1 MRSRTASWCLLA
13 TLSGCLAWSCG
24 GTPAGETS
32 QGPGELVQLPD
43 MLARRFAHTATA
55 LPTGVVLLT
64 GGGSPGAV
72 LRSAELYDPAH
83 GDSKQ
88 VSPLGTAREGHAAA
102 LLADGRVLLVGGL
115 GPDPAVATSA
125 ELWNP
130 VSESFSPAPALLAPH
145 GDGVAVVPLLD
156 GRLLVLGGDT
166 SGVGRTPTAAAE
178 LFDPGSGAFTPTGAM
193 HVPRLPFG
201 VVRLRDGRVL
211 VAGGTTTNKV
221 VVASAELYD
230 PATGTFTLTG
240 QLGTARRK
248 HAGVLLADGRVLI
261 VGGTTGGDDSNVLTS
276 GEIFDPAT
284 GQFTSAA
291 HLVRGRYKF
300 QAVALPDGSVFA
312 TGGADALAEVIDP
325 VTGLSRVIAGAG
337 SALRFFPAA
346 TLLADG
352 SVLVSGG
359 YSGQGPQA
367 TVWRFRP

>member
-1 MRSRTASWCLLA
+1 
-13 TLSGCLAWSCG
+13 
-24 GTPAGETS
+24 
-32 QGPGELVQLPD
+32 

-55 LPTGVVLLT
+55 LPNGVVLLA
-64 GGGSPGAV
+64 GGGSSAGV
-72 LRSAELYDPAH
+72 LRSAELYDPAS
-83 GDSKQ
+83 GNSKQ
-88 VSPLGTAREGHAAA
+88 LSPLSIAREGHAAV
-102 LLADGRVLLVGGL
+102 LLADGRVLLVGGWP
-115 GPDPAVATSA
+115 GPAVATSA
-125 ELWNP
+125 ELWDP
-130 VSESFSPAPALLAPH
+130 GSESFSPAPALLAPQ
-145 GDGVAVVPLLD
+145 GDGVAAVQLLD
-156 GRLLVLGGDT
+156 GRILVLGGDT

-178 LFDPGSGAFTPTGAM
+178 LFDPAGGTFRPTGAM
-193 HVPRLPFG
+193 HVPRLPYG
-201 VVRLRDGRVL
+201 VVRLLDGRVL

-240 QLGTARRK
+240 SLGTARRK

-261 VGGTTGGDDSNVLTS
+261 VGGTRGGDDSNVLTS

-300 QAVALPDGSVFA
+300 QAVTLPDGSVLA
-312 TGGADALAEVIDP
+312 IGGANALGEVIDP
-325 VTGLSRVIAGAG
+325 VTGISQVIAGAG